1 MFRSLGTGT
10 HKILDIQTVLVCRE
24 FTSGLTLLACWIT
37 GQGVLRILDMQA
49 LLEVSEELSMEEA
62 SRLRTSPE
70 IREWGILD

>member
-1 MFRSLGTGT
+1 L
-10 HKILDIQTVLVCRE
+10 
-24 FTSGLTLLACWIT
+24 
-37 GQGVLRILDMQA
+37 QGVHRRFELAGLQADQGKVFSRILDMQA